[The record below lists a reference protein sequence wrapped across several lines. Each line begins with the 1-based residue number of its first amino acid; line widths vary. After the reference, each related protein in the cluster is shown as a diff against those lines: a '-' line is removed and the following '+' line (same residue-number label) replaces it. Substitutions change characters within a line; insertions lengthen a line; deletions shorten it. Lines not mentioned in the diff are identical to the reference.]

1 MQMYK
6 ELINKQT
13 FVNKKD
19 EFFWMHLT
27 SYHETKEQQRQ
38 AIYYEEQHV
47 GCNRKSNVKLYLN
60 THYQIES
67 FLLLSSYIPIKMQQD
82 FTNKKFSTKY

>member
-1 MQMYK
+1 MVYLPGITYFRCFTKQMYK

-38 AIYYEEQHV
+38 AI
-47 GCNRKSNVKLYLN
+47 
-60 THYQIES
+60 
-67 FLLLSSYIPIKMQQD
+67 
-82 FTNKKFSTKY
+82 